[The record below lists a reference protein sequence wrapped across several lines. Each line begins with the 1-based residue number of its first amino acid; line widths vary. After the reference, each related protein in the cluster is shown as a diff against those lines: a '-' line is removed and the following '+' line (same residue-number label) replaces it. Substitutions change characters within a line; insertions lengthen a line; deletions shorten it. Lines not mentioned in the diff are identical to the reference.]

1 MIIYLK
7 NNWLFICII
16 LALIGLSLLFIL
28 PSGQQIILISSY
40 LAAIYLFLVGISF
53 VVTAFKYSKY
63 LERSQ
68 NQKREQI
75 LLLFEAL
82 FLFALGTVILI
93 FPTYAVRVIVGIS
106 LILLPTIHL
115 FTQANKK
122 TYLKNNFWKY
132 LIGILFLVAAE
143 SIIDYVFLGLG
154 IIILLGAG
162 FLLYLLIINCR
173 DRNRPNLLVKY
184 GLRYLN
190 KKGRK

>member
-1 MIIYLK
+1 
-7 NNWLFICII
+7 
-16 LALIGLSLLFIL
+16 L